1 MMDINITLHDDALR
15 VAMQAAPRHTLAAAK
30 AAMRRTAVA
39 AGEELRKQ
47 IKSVSFLKG
56 GDLKGALA
64 KPIIRES
71 PKEVEAEVRVSG
83 KKIALDRFRLKPRRV
98 TARKGKRS
106 TQWQEPGYQLGPR
119 EKVKRWSEEGP
130 YKRKSFIMR
139 LINID
144 RLGLMERFGPRRGKV
159 RRVYGVT
166 PQYFAAFD
174 VTKAA
179 VKARA
184 RAVFPQR
191 LRHELLYRLG
201 KMA

>member
-1 MMDINITLHDDALR
+1 MIDIDIALHDDALR
-15 VAMQAAPRHTLAAAK
+15 MTMQAAPRHTLAAAK

-47 IKSVSFLKG
+47 IKAVSYLKG

-64 KPIIRES
+64 KPII
-71 PKEVEAEVRVSG
+71 KENPRGVEAEVRVSG
-83 KKIALDRFRLKPRRV
+83 KKIALDRFRLKPRRI
-98 TARKGKRS
+98 TARKGQRPQ
-106 TQWQEPGYQLGPR
+106 QWQEPSYQIGPR

-139 LINID
+139 TRNGLK
-144 RLGLMERFGPRRGKV
+144 LMERYGPRRGKV
-159 RRVYGVT
+159 WRLYGIT

-179 VKARA
+179 VMARA
-184 RAVFPQR
+184 RTVFPQR
-191 LRHELLYRLG
+191 LRHELLHRLG